1 MLADFDLNQM
11 GVDYLVPWAINIA
24 LALAVFVIGRWVATQ
39 LVKLLKRVL
48 GRANTDPMLVNFF
61 GSILKTMLLLV
72 VVIAALEQL
81 GVNTTSLIALI
92 GAAGIAVGLAL
103 KESLQNFAAGV
114 MLIVFRPF
122 NKGDFVEVAGTAGS
136 VEKISMFS
144 TTLKTGD
151 NRQVIVPN
159 GSIYGG
165 TITNFSA
172 LPARRIDL
180 VVGIGYGDDLK
191 KAKSLLEELVASD
204 ERIHKEPAP
213 LIAVGELGDS
223 SVNLNVRPWV
233 NTPDYWAVRFA
244 LIERIKLAFDAN
256 GISIPFPQMDVH
268 LENIGAA
275 A

>member
-180 VVGIGYGDDLK
+180 VVGIGYGDDLR
-191 KAKSLLEELVASD
+191 KAKSLLEELIASD